1 MEVNRV
7 KIKPSILFIFV
18 ILIVGFTI
26 QYLLAPDMTKE
37 VLSELIYLIQS
48 VMVITGKVILFLW
61 FLLRDNLT
69 DEQYGIIGV
78 IELLALVVYFSLK
91 KK

>member
-1 MEVNRV
+1 M